1 MSIELDKDTTR
12 AAQASLERYCADALD
27 EPIGSL
33 AAAGLLAFFLEEIGP
48 CIYNKAVR
56 DVQARLQQRVME
68 VDFEVNEEEF
78 GYWKNS
84 RRR

>member
-1 MSIELDKDTTR
+1 MAIELDKDTTR
-12 AAQASLERYCADALD
+12 AAQASLERYCAEALE

-33 AAAGLLAFFLEEIGP
+33 AAGAMLAFFLEEIGP
-48 CIYNKAVR
+48 CIYNQAVR

-68 VDFEVNEEEF
+68 VDVDVNEEEF
-78 GYWKNS
+78 AYWTK